1 MKNPR
6 GLRVWPGPGTVVR
19 LTGYF
24 LKSTGQQLGNE
35 GLKRWKVVDNCGFP
49 NCPCRRMVAGESTG
63 SRSHGPSFYLV
74 PVDEPLPRE
83 RYEDIIST
91 RDDGQFMRHV
101 NAANLE
107 IVGGK
112 PQAADYP

>member
-1 MKNPR
+1 
-6 GLRVWPGPGTVVR
+6 
-19 LTGYF
+19 
-24 LKSTGQQLGNE
+24 
-35 GLKRWKVVDNCGFP
+35 
-49 NCPCRRMVAGESTG
+49 
-63 SRSHGPSFYLV
+63 V